1 MGFTFRKSKENAPD
15 EKMDSYRG
23 RKTKTDRMKGVHN
36 KGKSKGKRTP
46 VISLPGSRVSK
57 RKTSS
62 AKNSSKKI
70 HNNHFIKKKESLLP
84 EEPKKK
90 KGKGCLTVFIVLF
103 VLGGIFTL
111 FTRDNK
117 LETIVLSAD
126 ENNRYDINTAIPVDV
141 KTTPSN
147 ADLKDIECET
157 SGGEL
162 KKDGDNL
169 RFTTEKSGSY
179 TMYVLCGDIKSN
191 TITITVED
199 KAALAE
205 KEAQEKAETEAAKR
219 AEEEA
224 AKKAEE
230 EAAKKA
236 KEEAAKKAEEEAAKK
251 AEEERKAAEAAAQ
264 KAEEE
269 RIAAEAAAQE
279 SSQANQVPQEQMVWI
294 PQSGSKYHN
303 NPSCSGMNNP
313 QQVTLSEA
321 ESMGFAP
328 CKKCY

>member
-1 MGFTFRKSKENAPD
+1 
-15 EKMDSYRG
+15 
-23 RKTKTDRMKGVHN
+23 MKGVHN

-62 AKNSSKKI
+62 AKDSSKKI
-70 HNNHFIKKKESLLP
+70 HNNRFIKKKESLLP

-103 VLGGIFTL
+103 VLGGICTL

-169 RFTTEKSGSY
+169 LFTTEKSGSY

-191 TITITVED
+191 TITINVED

-205 KEAQEKAETEAAKR
+205 KEEMCIRDRSRIFRWKRLFRSAAMLKR
-219 AEEEA
+219 
-224 AKKAEE
+224 KFL
-230 EAAKKA
+230 
-236 KEEAAKKAEEEAAKK
+236 
-251 AEEERKAAEAAAQ
+251 
-264 KAEEE
+264 
-269 RIAAEAAAQE
+269 
-279 SSQANQVPQEQMVWI
+279 SQMRSA
-294 PQSGSKYHN
+294 
-303 NPSCSGMNNP
+303 
-313 QQVTLSEA
+313 L
-321 ESMGFAP
+321 
-328 CKKCY
+328 

>member
-1 MGFTFRKSKENAPD
+1 MGLAFRKSKKTAPD
-15 EKMDSYRG
+15 VKIDSYKES
-23 RKTKTDRMKGVHN
+23 KTKTDTTKGVHY

-46 VISLPGSRVSK
+46 VIGLPGSRVSK

-62 AKNSSKKI
+62 AKDSSKKI
-70 HNNHFIKKKESLLP
+70 HNIRFIKKKESLLP

-103 VLGGIFTL
+103 VLGGICTL

-169 RFTTEKSGSY
+169 LFTTEKSGSY

-205 KEAQEKAETEAAKR
+205 KEAQEKAETEAAKK

-251 AEEERKAAEAAAQ
+251 AEE
-264 KAEEE
+264 
-269 RIAAEAAAQE
+269 
-279 SSQANQVPQEQMVWI
+279 
-294 PQSGSKYHN
+294 
-303 NPSCSGMNNP
+303 
-313 QQVTLSEA
+313 
-321 ESMGFAP
+321 
-328 CKKCY
+328 

>member
-1 MGFTFRKSKENAPD
+1 MYHLSCIDSK
-15 EKMDSYRG
+15 
-23 RKTKTDRMKGVHN
+23 
-36 KGKSKGKRTP
+36 
-46 VISLPGSRVSK
+46 
-57 RKTSS
+57 
-62 AKNSSKKI
+62 
-70 HNNHFIKKKESLLP
+70 
-84 EEPKKK
+84 
-90 KGKGCLTVFIVLF
+90 
-103 VLGGIFTL
+103 
-111 FTRDNK
+111 
-117 LETIVLSAD
+117 
-126 ENNRYDINTAIPVDV
+126 
-141 KTTPSN
+141 
-147 ADLKDIECET
+147 KDIECET

-169 RFTTEKSGSY
+169 LFTTEESGSY

-199 KAALAE
+199 KDALAV
-205 KEAQEKAETEAAKR
+205 KEAQEKAETEAAK
-219 AEEEA
+219 
-224 AKKAEE
+224 KAE
-230 EAAKKA
+230 
-236 KEEAAKKAEEEAAKK
+236 EEAAKKAEEEAAKK
-251 AEEERKAAEAAAQ
+251 AEEERIVAEAAAQ

-269 RIAAEAAAQE
+269 RIAEEAAAQE